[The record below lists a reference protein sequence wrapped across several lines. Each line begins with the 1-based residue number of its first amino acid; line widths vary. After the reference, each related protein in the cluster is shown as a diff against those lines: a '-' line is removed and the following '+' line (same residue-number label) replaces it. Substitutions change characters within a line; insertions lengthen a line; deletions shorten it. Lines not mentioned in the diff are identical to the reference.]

1 MSVLHPGPQFPR
13 LRQQSSFSGNACGR
27 CVLSMQG
34 DAVRHR
40 CRSRNPVSSLVQGVP
55 RLAPA
60 GRRQPVYRVKHSG
73 WETRSERQSQE
84 SRHSN
89 GASSAP
95 TSGKT
100 RWQIYT
106 KYVKE
111 TENTCPPKTFFKN
124 LKNQQ
129 PQPAGIVQRFWNSL
143 GKLPGDRGTWGK
155 VGRWT
160 KVSSIVRA
168 GAAPESPF
176 PGGMKDGACVSSR
189 LAPPASILLP
199 DSVLSK

>member
-1 MSVLHPGPQFPR
+1 M
-13 LRQQSSFSGNACGR
+13 
-27 CVLSMQG
+27 
-34 DAVRHR
+34 
-40 CRSRNPVSSLVQGVP
+40 SSLVQGVP

-60 GRRQPVYRVKHSG
+60 GCPGQ
-73 WETRSERQSQE
+73 ETRSERQSQE